1 MRAVKFGASL
11 LFFVLALSA
20 GSVTAQ
26 AQTFNFQVC
35 NQSGV
40 SASVAVSGLTGV
52 GSNQWNVEGWWTVPS
67 GSCRVLGSFP
77 DGWFYYY
84 AEQTGA
90 SQNQWAG
97 TALNLCVQYPGPFER
112 VNFSGYN
119 CQSSEQLREFNGTL
133 MPSNEGTFTWTLNP

>member
-1 MRAVKFGASL
+1 MPAAKFGVNL
-11 LFFVLALSA
+11 LFFGLALCA

-40 SASVAVSGLTGV
+40 SASVAVSSLTGV

-67 GSCRVLGSFP
+67 GNCRVLGSFP
-77 DGWFYYY
+77 EGWFYYY

-90 SQNQWAG
+90 SQTEWTG

-112 VNFSGYN
+112 VNYAGYN
-119 CQSSEQLREFNGTL
+119 CQSSEQLRGFDGTVI
-133 MPSNEGTFTWTLNP
+133 SNEGTLTWTLNP